1 MHGNLSELPKRQPFC
16 LYGAQCKQAWR
27 HIHCLKVIT
36 KSDGNLLCQ
45 WNGYLRYL
53 CDTWSLLKN
62 KTKEQA
68 LLFKEIRFMGKT
80 THVRTCFRTHLEMYQ
95 DLWLHTNRGTCGA
108 HWCFLLTYRH
118 YWSDCMTSFSC
129 NYAYVIIQIQTLPE
143 ELHSFMSQLSTNSY
157 QRIPVSQGTSVS
169 RHVHW
174 EHSHTIPRSVGYQL
188 SIFTYQL
195 LWCVTP
201 GQLRVWLGVCDSA
214 HSGGVTF
221 PQLETLWSY
230 RRPDDQVVG
239 FKKRIGEFTQFTGPI
254 NPWPQRHCF
263 LL

>member
-1 MHGNLSELPKRQPFC
+1 MHGNLGELPKQQPFC
-16 LYGAQCKQAWR
+16 VYGAQCKRAWR
-27 HIHCLKVIT
+27 QTHCLQVIT

-45 WNGYLRYL
+45 WKGYLRYL

-80 THVRTCFRTHLEMYQ
+80 THVRTCFRTHLEIYQ

-108 HWCFLLTYRH
+108 HWCFLLAYRH
-118 YWSDCMTSFSC
+118 YWSDCVTSFSC
-129 NYAYVIIQIQTLPE
+129 NYAYVIKQIQTLPE
-143 ELHSFMSQLSTNSY
+143 ELHSFMSQLSTNSF
-157 QRIPVSQGTSVS
+157 QRIPVSQGMSVS

-174 EHSHTIPRSVGYQL
+174 EHSHTISRSVGYQRPSSHTNYCDVWPQDSSGYGL
-188 SIFTYQL
+188 EY
-195 LWCVTP
+195 VT
-201 GQLRVWLGVCDSA
+201 A

-239 FKKRIGEFTQFTGPI
+239 FKKRIGEFTQLTGPI